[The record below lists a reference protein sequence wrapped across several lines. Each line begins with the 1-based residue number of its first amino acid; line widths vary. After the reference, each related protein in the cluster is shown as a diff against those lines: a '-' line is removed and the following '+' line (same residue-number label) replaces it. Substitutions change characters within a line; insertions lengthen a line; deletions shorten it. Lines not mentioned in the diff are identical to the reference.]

1 MSYQRQFYGLI
12 NIGNSCYLNATLQ
25 SLANLYPL
33 AKLFL
38 TEEFRNDIKNNNY
51 FILEFYNFLKILWS
65 NEICLIKP
73 VKLKSY
79 LSNYDKKFNNSNQQD
94 AHETLIILLDMLHKG
109 LSYHASINFNGT
121 AKNSLD
127 KLMINSIK
135 NWKNEYEKEYSK
147 IIELFH
153 GQFIT
158 KLLCLNCHNI
168 TYIFESFISLCLPI
182 ESTNTNIDEL
192 LDNFF
197 KVENINDYQCE
208 KCKNKNVQKKIS
220 LWRLPQIFI
229 ITFKRFNNHLIK
241 YNQVINFSLDNIN
254 LNKYLS
260 GYEKNVNYT
269 PVSLINHIGSLNS
282 GHYYAFCKK
291 GNEWYNCDD
300 SNTIKLNDV
309 SLNHVYIIFLIKK

>member
-1 MSYQRQFYGLI
+1 LICHFLSLYFMSYQRQFYGLI

-147 IIELFH
+147 II
-153 GQFIT
+153 
-158 KLLCLNCHNI
+158 
-168 TYIFESFISLCLPI
+168 
-182 ESTNTNIDEL
+182 
-192 LDNFF
+192 
-197 KVENINDYQCE
+197 
-208 KCKNKNVQKKIS
+208 
-220 LWRLPQIFI
+220 
-229 ITFKRFNNHLIK
+229 
-241 YNQVINFSLDNIN
+241 
-254 LNKYLS
+254 
-260 GYEKNVNYT
+260 
-269 PVSLINHIGSLNS
+269 
-282 GHYYAFCKK
+282 
-291 GNEWYNCDD
+291 
-300 SNTIKLNDV
+300 
-309 SLNHVYIIFLIKK
+309 